1 MKNISVIIVEDRKE
15 IREELSEMIRSQ
27 PHEFFLLHSFE
38 NGDVFME
45 NIKDY
50 HPDVVLMDIN
60 MPGTNGIECIA
71 LTKRVRPEIQFLICT
86 VFEDHQHIYEALCA
100 GATGYILKSTTSTK
114 LFDAIHEIHSGG
126 SPMSA
131 MVARLVVSSFN
142 AREQQN
148 RIELQKLSMRER
160 EVLEL
165 LAQGFRNKEIA
176 GNLFVS
182 QETIKSHLKNIYE
195 KLQVN
200 SRNKAIEFLKR

>member
-1 MKNISVIIVEDRKE
+1 MDKINIIIVEDRKE
-15 IREELSEMIRSQ
+15 IREELADMIRSQ
-27 PHEFFLLHSFE
+27 PHEFTLLHSFE
-38 NGDVFME
+38 NGDIFME

-50 HPDVVLMDIN
+50 KTDVVLMDIN

-71 LTKRVRPEIQFLICT
+71 HIKRIRPEIQFLICT

-114 LFDAIHEIHSGG
+114 LFDAIHEIYQGG

-148 RIELQKLSMRER
+148 RIELQKLSTRER

-176 GNLFVS
+176 GKLFVS

>member
-1 MKNISVIIVEDRKE
+1 MNKINIIIVEDRKE
-15 IREELSEMIRSQ
+15 IREELADMIRSQ
-27 PHEFFLLHSFE
+27 SHEFTLLHSFE
-38 NGDVFME
+38 NGDLFME

-50 HPDVVLMDIN
+50 RPDVVLMDIN

-71 LTKRVRPEIQFLICT
+71 QTKRIRSEIQFLICT

-114 LFDAIHEIHSGG
+114 LFDAIHEIYQGG

-148 RIELQKLSMRER
+148 RMELQKLSTRER

-176 GNLFVS
+176 GKLFVS

>member
-1 MKNISVIIVEDRKE
+1 
-15 IREELSEMIRSQ
+15 
-27 PHEFFLLHSFE
+27 
-38 NGDVFME
+38 
-45 NIKDY
+45 
-50 HPDVVLMDIN
+50 
-60 MPGTNGIECIA
+60 
-71 LTKRVRPEIQFLICT
+71 LICT